1 MSDIESLKSL
11 VLAPYIIKASALI
24 GIKRKIGGNQW
35 RHAFAT
41 LGILL
46 DYKYYHNHILLKA
59 ALLHD
64 LIEDYEE
71 FDINELM
78 NIDHDSVHVIDLVL
92 LVTRRSNETKSE
104 YLQRILNSNSP
115 NSLNSW
121 ILKCADRIS
130 NLTDLQLGFFTEH
143 KIAQYLDETEEY
155 IIPMARKANQNH
167 MLFELND
174 LIDKRRRLISK
185 MP

>member
-1 MSDIESLKSL
+1 

-46 DYKYYHNHILLKA
+46 DYKYYDNHKLLKA

-64 LIEDYEE
+64 LLEEIEES
-71 FDINELM
+71 DINELM
-78 NIDHDSVHVIDLVL
+78 NIDQDSVQVLDLVL
-92 LVTRRSNETKSE
+92 IITRRSNETKPE
-104 YLQRILNSNSP
+104 YLQRVLNSNSP

-130 NLTDLQLGFFTEH
+130 NLTDLQLGFFSED

-155 IIPMARKANQNH
+155 IIPMARKAHQKD
-167 MLFELND
+167 MLFELKD
-174 LIDKRRRLISK
+174 LINKRRSLISK
-185 MP
+185 MS